1 FYLLLLSFAFI
12 FCFYL
17 LLLSFAF
24 IFCFLSFAFYLLLFI
39 SCFLSFAF
47 YLFKF
52 KIFLNPRC
60 VRSAPAD
67 SVFCD
72 VCRLLEAVNAWGF
85 SFCRKVRLSER
96 SEFRTLRQAFRKI
109 PHIYSFLLPKQEQKA
124 ESAGAER
131 THRGLRKISP

>member
-1 FYLLLLSFAFI
+1 MLCQQYYNCTLLINYFI

-17 LLLSFAF
+17 LFF
-24 IFCFLSFAFYLLLFI
+24 IFCFLSLVFYLLLFI
-39 SCFLSFAF
+39 FS
-47 YLFKF
+47 KF

-131 THRGLRKISP
+131 THRGLRKITS

>member
-1 FYLLLLSFAFI
+1 LYTFNQLFYLLLLSFV
-12 FCFYL
+12 FYL
-17 LLLSFAF
+17 LFF
-24 IFCFLSFAFYLLLFI
+24 IFCFLSLVFYLLLFI
-39 SCFLSFAF
+39 FS
-47 YLFKF
+47 KF

-72 VCRLLEAVNAWGF
+72 ICRLLEAVNAWGF

-131 THRGLRKISP
+131 THRGLRKITS